1 MSITSLMKILA
12 VETATSRQS
21 AAVRDGRRVLARSD
35 EEAAGSQARLLIPTI
50 DRLLKASGLTLSSLE
65 GLAVSIGPRSF
76 TGLRG
81 GLATMLGLRATTGLP
96 LAAVAALEAVVR
108 NVPRDDVALCPL
120 LNGRTGEV
128 DCGLY
133 RWSGDRT

>member
-21 AAVRDGRRVLARSD
+21 VAVLDGPRVLARSD

-76 TGLRG
+76 SGLRG
-81 GLATMLGLRATTGLP
+81 GLAALLGLPRSTGP
-96 LAAVAALEAVVR
+96 PFCAEPAFEA
-108 NVPRDDVALCPL
+108 
-120 LNGRTGEV
+120 
-128 DCGLY
+128 
-133 RWSGDRT
+133 

>member
-21 AAVRDGRRVLARSD
+21 VAVLDGPRVRARSD

-50 DRLLKASGLTLSSLE
+50 DRLLKTSGLTLSSLE
-65 GLAVSIGPRSF
+65 GLVVSIGPVSF

-81 GLATMLGLRATTGLP
+81 GLATMLGLRAPTGLP
-96 LAAVAALEAVVR
+96 VAAVAALGAMGR
-108 NVPRDDVALCPL
+108 NVPGEEVPPCPIL
-120 LNGRTGEV
+120 KARTG
-128 DCGLY
+128 
-133 RWSGDRT
+133 

>member
-21 AAVRDGRRVLARSD
+21 VAVLDGPRVLARSD

-50 DRLLKASGLTLSSLE
+50 DRLLKTSGLTLSSLE

-81 GLATMLGLRATTGLP
+81 GLATMLGLPATTGLP
-96 LAAVAALEAVVR
+96 LAAVPALEAVVR
-108 NVPRDDVALCPL
+108 DLTRGEEAPL
-120 LNGRTGEV
+120 
-128 DCGLY
+128 
-133 RWSGDRT
+133 

>member
-21 AAVRDGRRVLARSD
+21 VAVLDGPRVLARSD

-65 GLAVSIGPRSF
+65 GLAVSIGPGSF

-81 GLATMLGLRATTGLP
+81 GLATVLGLPATTGLP
-96 LAAVAALEAVVR
+96 VAAVPTLAAVGR
-108 NVPRDDVALCPL
+108 NVPRGDVAPGPL
-120 LNGRTGEV
+120 PKARTGE
-128 DCGLY
+128 
-133 RWSGDRT
+133 GD

>member
-21 AAVRDGRRVLARSD
+21 VAVLDGPRVLARSD

-50 DRLLKASGLTLSSLE
+50 DRLLKTSGLTLSSLE

-76 TGLRG
+76 SGLRG
-81 GLATMLGLRATTGLP
+81 GLAAMPGPPATTGLA
-96 LAAVAALEAVVR
+96 LAAVPTIEGMG
-108 NVPRDDVALCPL
+108 PD
-120 LNGRTGEV
+120 
-128 DCGLY
+128 
-133 RWSGDRT
+133 

>member
-21 AAVRDGRRVLARSD
+21 VAVLDGPRVLARSD

-50 DRLLKASGLTLSSLE
+50 DRLLKTSGLTLSSLE
-65 GLAVSIGPRSF
+65 GLAVSIRPGSF

-96 LAAVAALEAVVR
+96 LAAGPALEAVGR
-108 NVPRDDVALCPL
+108 DVPRGDLPPCPL
-120 LNGRTGEV
+120 LQGRT
-128 DCGLY
+128 
-133 RWSGDRT
+133 